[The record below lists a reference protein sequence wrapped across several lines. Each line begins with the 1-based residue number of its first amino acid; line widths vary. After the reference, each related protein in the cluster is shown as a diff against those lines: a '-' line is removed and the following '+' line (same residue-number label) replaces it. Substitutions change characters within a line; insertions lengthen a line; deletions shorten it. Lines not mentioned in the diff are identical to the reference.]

1 MMGDYFYHQGIHE
14 VFRFGWLTT
23 FTGKKLRACELSAMN
38 QDVEPIFPE
47 MKTKTIVVM
56 LMFVLSWL
64 ATNGSACVCP
74 KIVAHVYKQNVE
86 TGNGYQSQAIDVS
99 PRDSGDTCADCGHSS
114 TCCSSQ
120 NSSAVSP
127 AVYLFDCDVVAVLYQ
142 PEAGYAR
149 IPDYVGAVKGSRA
162 PPLLRTSTL
171 VAAHQ
176 LLLT

>member
-1 MMGDYFYHQGIHE
+1 MYDL
-14 VFRFGWLTT
+14 FRSNEITS
-23 FTGKKLRACELSAMN
+23 FTGIKLRPFDLSAKN
-38 QDVEPIFPE
+38 QDVEPILVE

-74 KIVAHVYKQNVE
+74 EIVAHVYKQNVE

-127 AVYLFDCDVVAVLYQ
+127 AVYLFDSDVVAVLYQ

-149 IPDYVGAVKGSRA
+149 IPDYVGSVKGSRA